1 MSNVLFDGLHQ
12 GLGQVLNLRMSQHAL
27 TAANL
32 ANTDTPG
39 YKAKFI
45 PFDEVL
51 GKAVERGT
59 SVQMRATHARHNAG
73 LSAKLD
79 DPRVEEIEAAPW
91 VADGNSVDLER
102 EAVRLKEN
110 ATMYGAVSRGLGKR
124 MAMLKFAASNG
135 ER

>member
-1 MSNVLFDGLHQ
+1 MSSVLFDGLHQ
-12 GLGQVLNLRMSQHAL
+12 GLGQVLDLRMSQHSL

-45 PFDEVL
+45 PFDEIL
-51 GKAVERGT
+51 GAAVNRGDALKLK
-59 SVQMRATHARHNAG
+59 ATHARHNAG
-73 LSAKLD
+73 LSVDTQAPL
-79 DPRVEEIEAAPW
+79 VEEIEAAPW
-91 VADGNSVDLER
+91 VADGNSVDAER

-110 ATMYGAVSRGLGKR
+110 ATMYGGVSRGLGKR
-124 MAMLKFAASNG
+124 LALLKFAASNG

>member
-12 GLGQVLNLRMSQHAL
+12 GLGQVLNLRMAQHAL

-51 GKAVERGT
+51 GKAVERGK
-59 SVQMRATHARHNAG
+59 SVDMRATHARHNAG
-73 LSAKLD
+73 LSANVG
-79 DPRVEEIEAAPW
+79 DPRVDEIEAAPW
-91 VADGNSVDLER
+91 VADGNSVDTER

-110 ATMYGAVSRGLGKR
+110 ATMYGGVSRGLGKR
-124 MAMLKFAASNG
+124 LAMLKFAASNG